1 MGEKRGRYRKYTKD
15 QRRRAQ
21 RKQYAKNYKATEWQM
36 KVVREETFGAK
47 VAAGR
52 RMFVRAVY
60 LEKLGHFIGEHMV
73 VKRQAISNEKERDV
87 DGLVV
92 GIYPHFLLIDCGDYK
107 TTISYT
113 DLAILSMKG
122 NKDD

>member
-1 MGEKRGRYRKYTKD
+1 MGKKRGRYRKYTKD

-36 KVVREETFGAK
+36 KAVREETFGAK
-47 VAAGR
+47 IAAGR

-60 LEKLGHFIGEHMV
+60 LEKLNHFIGKHIV
-73 VKRQAISNEKERDV
+73 IKERDV

-92 GIYPHFLLIDCGDYK
+92 GIYPHFLLVDCGDYK

-113 DLAILSMKG
+113 DLVLGGRVS
-122 NKDD
+122 